1 MPKRKAKILIVDDA
15 QINRIIL
22 CELLR
27 NQYQILEAEDG
38 KKALEMIKEDKSI
51 DLVLLDIVMPNM
63 DGYQVLE
70 KMKEQ
75 RYLEYLPV
83 IIISSEGDT
92 TSMEKAYEL
101 GATDYI
107 RRPFESYIINRRIKN
122 TLMLYEKQKKLVHL
136 VEQQIQKRVNN
147 NTTLINVLG
156 HIVEFRNGESG
167 LHIQHIQTITKMLL
181 LQMGKK
187 SHEYKLSDADILL
200 ISTASSLHDIGKMFI
215 PPSILQKPA
224 KLTDEEYEIM
234 KTHTTI
240 GYKMCMND
248 LNLRPYSAGA
258 KYHHEALNGKGY
270 PEGLAG
276 DKIPI
281 EAQIIRVAD
290 EFDAIV
296 SKRQYKSHIGIVDTL
311 KILIE
316 NAHNGKN
323 NLPATKALKKVVI
336 DDTIYEISS
345 AFNYVDYLKENIKR
359 LKQIKKYHD
368 KMISASS
375 EKQKN
380 LEGMKLLFIAGETV
394 DNCVSILADYENAL
408 SEKEKI
414 IDKLN
419 DELKEIKKL
428 KI

>member
-1 MPKRKAKILIVDDA
+1 
-15 QINRIIL
+15 
-22 CELLR
+22 
-27 NQYQILEAEDG
+27 
-38 KKALEMIKEDKSI
+38 MIKEKFDFYDKSVLKSY
-51 DLVLLDIVMPNM
+51 DLDSTAR
-63 DGYQVLE
+63 YQL
-70 KMKEQ
+70 
-75 RYLEYLPV
+75 
-83 IIISSEGDT
+83 
-92 TSMEKAYEL
+92 
-101 GATDYI
+101 
-107 RRPFESYIINRRIKN
+107 
-122 TLMLYEKQKKLVHL
+122 
-136 VEQQIQKRVNN
+136 
-147 NTTLINVLG
+147 
-156 HIVEFRNGESG
+156 
-167 LHIQHIQTITKMLL
+167 KMLDSL
-181 LQMGKK
+181 DNFTRKHSESVANITCRICDYLHLNKDFTI
-187 SHEYKLSDADILL
+187 YCTTCAY
-200 ISTASSLHDIGKMFI
+200 LHDIGKMFI

-240 GYKMCMND
+240 GYKMCMD
-248 LNLRPYSAGA
+248 DINLRPFSAGA

-270 PEGLAG
+270 PEGLKG

-296 SKRQYKSHIGIVDTL
+296 SKRQYKSHIGIIDTL

-345 AFNYVDYLKENIKR
+345 IFNYVDYLKENIKR

-368 KMISASS
+368 KMMSVSS

-380 LEGMKLLFIAGETV
+380 YYLEGMNMLFEKGETV
-394 DNCVSILADYENAL
+394 ENCVNILKEYENTL
-408 SEKEKI
+408 VEKEKA

-419 DELKEIKKL
+419 AELKEIKKL